1 MNIVQKRALS
11 DITQKVKDAMA
22 AACNDM
28 LRFSDEPAREI
39 NAEYLLTVNV
49 AKAIDEL
56 NMQPADPYKIYI
68 EKHTRDFAR
77 DCLHPILFGKPLV
90 RNSSVFR
97 KGRPSIKRNGRI
109 DVVVYYNDPLTTYFG
124 TQPLCA
130 IELKGFNPSRTL
142 VVADLQRN
150 LEFHKVVG
158 DTGESVLPFSLF
170 SALHSFNSTY
180 DEAGLRANLTK
191 VHSFYK
197 SLFPQ
202 VGDLSGHELTIRTF
216 TVSHDL
222 IGRVLDEGEE
232 HEALDTDARH
242 HFVGAIVLC
251 LKAHA

>member
-1 MNIVQKRALS
+1 MNNVQKRALG
-11 DITQKVKDAMA
+11 DITEKVKVAMK

-28 LRFSDEPAREI
+28 LRFSDEPARKI

-68 EKHTRDFAR
+68 EKPTRDFAR
-77 DCLHPILFGKPLV
+77 DCLHPVVFGNPLV
-90 RNSSVFR
+90 RGSSVLR

-109 DVVVYYNDPLTTYFG
+109 DVVVYYNDPLTAYFG

-130 IELKGFNPSRTL
+130 IELKGFNPTRAL

-150 LEFHKVVG
+150 LEFHKVFG
-158 DTGESVLPFSLF
+158 NTGESVLPFSLF

-180 DEAGLRANLTK
+180 DEAGLLANLAK
-191 VHSFYK
+191 VDNFYK
-197 SLFPQ
+197 SLIPQ
-202 VGDLSGHELTIRTF
+202 VGDLNGHEFRIQSF
-216 TVSHDL
+216 TVSRDL

-251 LKAHA
+251 LKARA